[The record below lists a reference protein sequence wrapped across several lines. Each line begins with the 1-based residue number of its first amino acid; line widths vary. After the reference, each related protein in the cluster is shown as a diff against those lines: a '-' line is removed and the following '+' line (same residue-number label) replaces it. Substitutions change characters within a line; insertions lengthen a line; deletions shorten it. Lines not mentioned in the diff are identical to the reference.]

1 MCMMGKARELDR
13 EQKEVEV
20 EVEVCGFVGV
30 GKDRRFPDLETF
42 WKLDMKH
49 RA

>member
-13 EQKEVEV
+13 EQEEVEV

-30 GKDRRFPDLETF
+30 GKDRRFPD
-42 WKLDMKH
+42 
-49 RA
+49 